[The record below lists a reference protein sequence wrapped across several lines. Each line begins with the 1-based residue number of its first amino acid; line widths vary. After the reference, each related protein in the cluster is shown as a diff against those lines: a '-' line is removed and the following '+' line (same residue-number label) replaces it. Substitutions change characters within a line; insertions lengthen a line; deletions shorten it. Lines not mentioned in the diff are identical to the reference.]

1 MPCPLLCDPE
11 PLPTAETA
19 YLHRACLV
27 MMSLPSARFR
37 VATCSCIPIVCLSS
51 GLRRLSCTY
60 VRIASSLH
68 VARLWVAAQCLNL
81 PPLFSF
87 RKRQTSQGYQPHMA
101 HQVVISLHTSSRI
114 KAGRVNSVG
123 VGERVLKAGTRVRD
137 SPCSHCW
144 VCPTRTPSCTIVTYM
159 QRT

>member
-87 RKRQTSQGYQPHMA
+87 CTFTLRG
-101 HQVVISLHTSSRI
+101 
-114 KAGRVNSVG
+114 AGGLLIYLMIRHICMPAS
-123 VGERVLKAGTRVRD
+123 
-137 SPCSHCW
+137 
-144 VCPTRTPSCTIVTYM
+144 PSCWLTCVLYWGESRNDSKASMSVYLLWCAGFLTLSG
-159 QRT
+159 

>member
-1 MPCPLLCDPE
+1 MPWIVLFYRNPQLTDLELFYSSLIDYILIAVSPPPPSQSPLLLNFPSSPE
-11 PLPTAETA
+11 
-19 YLHRACLV
+19 
-27 MMSLPSARFR
+27 S
-37 VATCSCIPIVCLSS
+37 
-51 GLRRLSCTY
+51 
-60 VRIASSLH
+60 
-68 VARLWVAAQCLNL
+68 L

-114 KAGRVNSVG
+114 KAGRGNSVG